1 MQKEILIIRNTT
13 IQRLFDLIC
22 VDFAKEEVEYIA
34 TQLEYEQAVGML
46 VELEKS
52 LELEENI

>member
-13 IQRLFDLIC
+13 IQRLFDLVC

-34 TQLEYEQAVGML
+34 SQLEYEEAVGML
-46 VELEKS
+46 VELE
-52 LELEENI
+52 ENI